1 MFKEENEGFPMK
13 HINPHKIIS
22 AAFIEKTPAG
32 SLVLAATEAGLARLF
47 FCSRKDYDA
56 FINANQLPVD
66 EKPNEIVKEAL
77 HQVTEYFDGKRVEFD
92 LLLDLEGQPP
102 FRVKAL
108 SACAKI
114 PFGKVLTY
122 GELAAKA
129 GNPKAARAAG
139 GAMAH
144 NPIALIIPCHRV
156 VGSDKGLHGFSS
168 PGGLK
173 TKAIL
178 LRHEG
183 VTIEHERVV

>member
-1 MFKEENEGFPMK
+1 MK
-13 HINPHKIIS
+13 SDTPNSLVS

-32 SLVLAATEAGLARLF
+32 SLALAATEAGLARLF
-47 FCSRKDYDA
+47 FGTRKDYDA
-56 FINANQLPVD
+56 FLAEYHIR
-66 EKPNEIVKEAL
+66 EKEPNKIILDAAR
-77 HQVTEYFDGKRVEFD
+77 QVVEYFNSKRTQFD
-92 LLLDLEGQPP
+92 IQLDLSGQTP
-102 FRVKAL
+102 FRSRVL
-108 SACAKI
+108 HACAKI
-114 PFGKVLTY
+114 PFGQVLTY

-129 GNPKAARAAG
+129 GSPTAARAAG

-178 LRHEG
+178 LSHEG
-183 VTIEHERVV
+183 VAVEHERVK

>member
-1 MFKEENEGFPMK
+1 MK
-13 HINPHKIIS
+13 HINPHKIVS

-32 SLVLAATEAGLARLF
+32 SLALAATEAGLARLF
-47 FCSRKDYDA
+47 FCNRKDYDA

-77 HQVTEYFDGKRVEFD
+77 HQVTEYFDGKSVEFN

-102 FRVKAL
+102 FRTKAL
-108 SACAKI
+108 RACAGI
-114 PFGKVLTY
+114 PFGKMLTY

-129 GNPKAARAAG
+129 GSPKAARAAG

-168 PGGLK
+168 PGELK

-183 VTIEHERVV
+183 VTIEHECVV

>member
-1 MFKEENEGFPMK
+1 MKQSFPNK
-13 HINPHKIIS
+13 LIS

-32 SLVLAATEAGLARLF
+32 SMALAATEAGLARSF

-56 FINANQLPVD
+56 FITANQLLID
-66 EKPNEIVKEAL
+66 AKLNEIIKEAL
-77 HQVTEYFDGKRVEFD
+77 RQVVEYFDGKRKEFD
-92 LLLDLEGQPP
+92 LPLDLEGQSP
-102 FRVKAL
+102 FCAKVLRI
-108 SACAKI
+108 CAKI

-122 GELAAKA
+122 GALAAKA
-129 GNPKAARAAG
+129 GSPKAARAAG

-183 VTIEHERVV
+183 VAIENERVA